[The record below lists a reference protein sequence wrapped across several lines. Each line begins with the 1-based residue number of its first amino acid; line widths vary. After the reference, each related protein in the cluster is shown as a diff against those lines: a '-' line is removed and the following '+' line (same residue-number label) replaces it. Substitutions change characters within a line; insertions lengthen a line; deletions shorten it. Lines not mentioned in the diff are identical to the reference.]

1 MPKREFETLMPQ
13 MFCVLLVLYKPMH
26 GYEIMNEITRIT
38 NGEISVGAGTMY
50 TLLPKL
56 EKELYI
62 RLVKEENRRK
72 IYQITPLGK
81 RKLRKEKERMEM
93 EIALLKQMEEGY
105 EK

>member
-50 TLLPKL
+50 TLLPKF

-72 IYQITPLGK
+72 IYQIIPLGK
-81 RKLRKEKERMEM
+81 RKLSKEKERMEM